1 MIVTVTN
8 TSGGDLNALD
18 SISGGVGTSALLAV
32 GGARKDP
39 LPYPF
44 GHIGDLANAG
54 TSVLPVH
61 SADFR
66 HGAGAGNAQMGRGLP
81 MREGWNLLVQAGTV
95 TFAAAAQADAVDV
108 EDVQF
113 GTI

>member
-1 MIVTVTN
+1 MLVTVTN
-8 TSGGDLNALD
+8 TSGITLN
-18 SISGGVGTSALLAV
+18 TLAV
-32 GGARKDP
+32 AEDGVSTGGSRENP

-44 GHIGDLANAG
+44 GHIGELANAG

-95 TFAAAAQADAVDV
+95 TFAAAAQADATDV

>member
-8 TSGGDLNALD
+8 TSGAAINSLALAED
-18 SISGGVGTSALLAV
+18 GVSTGGS
-32 GGARKDP
+32 RENP

-44 GHIGDLANAG
+44 GHVGEIANAG
-54 TSVLPVH
+54 TAIFPVH